1 MQTLKA
7 SSSEGYPPL
16 TIMEMIFQKENR
28 ISSKGIGLV
37 FCYIELFV
45 FIIVTPSLMKQV
57 WPSFLEFIDSN
68 GISHNVVYMVGL
80 LAWH

>member
-1 MQTLKA
+1 
-7 SSSEGYPPL
+7 
-16 TIMEMIFQKENR
+16 MEMIFQKENR

-37 FCYIELFV
+37 ICYIELFV
-45 FIIVTPSLMKQV
+45 FIIVTPGLMKQV
-57 WPSFLEFIDSN
+57 WPGVLEYIESN